1 MTIWEA
7 TLLGVVQGLTEFLP
21 ISSTAHL
28 VVIRTWLGHEHAEDA
43 FTTAIQ
49 LGTLFAVLAYF
60 REDLWAIIAAVISD
74 SRRGKLAASPESRLA
89 WMIAV
94 ATIPVVVVG
103 LKYKKVLKERFYD
116 LPTMGVVAIVFA
128 LLMLAAE
135 LFARW
140 RGRNKPAPI
149 TPLPEGDPDAPP
161 GLAVARPETPR
172 VRWWQAIAVG
182 LWQALALMPGASR
195 SGTTLTGGLFA
206 GMTRTAAARFSFL
219 LSIPSVGGAGL
230 KDLYDEYK
238 LLNAAAPERA
248 SLFASPDEVTAL
260 LVGTGV
266 SAVVGYFAIAGL
278 LRYLT
283 RHSLGVFVGYRLL
296 FGAVLLAGGR
306 GGA

>member
-7 TLLGVVQGLTEFLP
+7 TLLGCVQGLTEFLP

-28 VVIRTWLGHEHAEDA
+28 VAVRTWLGHDHADDA

-49 LGTLFAVLAYF
+49 LGTLVAVIAYF
-60 REDLWAIIAAVISD
+60 RADLFAIAAALLAD
-74 SRRGKLAASPESRLA
+74 LRRGKPFASPESRLA

-94 ATIPVVVVG
+94 GTIPVVFVG
-103 LKYKKVLKERFYD
+103 LKYKKLLKSQFYD
-116 LPTMGVVAIVFA
+116 LPTMGIVAIVFA

-135 LFARW
+135 LYARW
-140 RGRNKPAPI
+140 RGGAEATPI
-149 TPLPEGDPDAPP
+149 VPETDPDAPP
-161 GLAVARPETPR
+161 GLAVAQPKIPK
-172 VRWWQAIAVG
+172 VAWWQAIFVG

-206 GMTRTAAARFSFL
+206 GMTRSAAARFSFL
-219 LSIPSVGGAGL
+219 LSIPSVGGAGA

-238 LLNAAAPERA
+238 LLKVVDPERA

-260 LVGTGV
+260 LVGTAV

-283 RHSLGVFVGYRLL
+283 RHSLMVFVGYRLL
-296 FGAVLLAGGR
+296 FGVVLLAMAGR
-306 GGA
+306 

>member
-7 TLLGVVQGLTEFLP
+7 TLLGCVQGLTEFLP

-28 VVIRTWLGHEHAEDA
+28 VAARTWLGHANPDDA

-49 LGTLFAVLAYF
+49 LGTLVAVVAYF
-60 REDLWAIIAAVISD
+60 RADLFAIALALLADV
-74 SRRGKLAASPESRLA
+74 RRGKPFATPESRLA

-94 ATIPVVVVG
+94 GTIPVVVVG
-103 LKYKKVLKERFYD
+103 LKYKKLLKSQFYD
-116 LPTMGVVAIVFA
+116 LPTMGVVAIIFA
-128 LLMLAAE
+128 LLMLVAE

-140 RGRNKPAPI
+140 RGGAEAAPI
-149 TPLPEGDPDAPP
+149 VPEVETDPAAPP
-161 GLAVARPETPR
+161 GLAVAQPKTPR
-172 VRWWQAIAVG
+172 VAWWQAIFVG

-206 GMTRTAAARFSFL
+206 GMTRSAAARFSFL
-219 LSIPSVGGAGL
+219 LSIPSVAGAGA

-238 LLNAAAPERA
+238 LLKLPEAGRA
-248 SLFASPDEVTAL
+248 SLFASPDEVAAL

-283 RHSLGVFVGYRLL
+283 RHSLAVFVGYRLV
-296 FGAVLLAGGR
+296 FGAVLLVVAR
-306 GGA
+306 GL